1 MMIGETMKNR
11 KIELLA
17 PAGSMETLKAA
28 VQAGADAVYLAG
40 VKFGARQS
48 AENFTHE
55 TLKEAIDYCHIRGVK
70 VYGAVNT
77 LIKTR
82 EMQEALDEIGALYAL
97 QIDAVILQDWGLV
110 ALTRQH
116 YPDLEIHGSTQMS
129 LYDTAGVEKAVASGL
144 KRVVIARETA
154 IDDIQEIVR
163 VTGADI
169 EAFVHGALCYSY
181 SGQCLMSS
189 QIGGRSGNRGRCAQ
203 PCRKKYKLRQGSE
216 GAGKLIKD
224 AYPLSTRDLMTLDHL
239 EQLVESGITSL
250 KIEGRL
256 RKSDY
261 VSAVVSA
268 YRQELD
274 RIAGFSSPAVQGVP
288 GLEGVFNR
296 ETTTGRILNAFPV
309 NTLTTKG
316 PGNMGQLI
324 GKTSGYDRYKKQLHI
339 TLSGNLRTGDGVK
352 ILAGSEEPGSQVNG
366 LFIEKEKVQKAGP
379 GQRVAIPFDTWVP
392 EGCEVRKTLD
402 LDMGKEA
409 QQFSESN
416 QRKIILSAGVD
427 LQIGKRAEFWVQDPE
442 GRQVAL
448 KTEQVLEPAQNQG
461 ADLERISEQIRKT
474 GDTPYMIDSL
484 DLNVDPQV
492 FIPVKILNTLRRDAL
507 QQLDALR
514 AGVYERLAAPVRH
527 PVVLP
532 LPLKTAEKPGVVVSV
547 NSLEQLKILKGLT
560 LQRIDYTDLST
571 LKEAA
576 ELAKSLGLPLCPA
589 IPALTG
595 IRNLDS
601 TKKILRDMDW
611 KGPIRIGN
619 LGQLALGEIA
629 GTLIGDHTLSLT
641 NPWALTFYKD
651 AGIASPCLSPE
662 LSRDELL
669 ELSRFMETELLVYG
683 QLVVMTSPLCPVQ
696 CGGPCLERGGQRF
709 TLEDEKGFVFPAK
722 CRDGLFE
729 VMNSRVLN
737 LIDAFS
743 GLPVN
748 TFSRF
753 RLDFDTER
761 PEMVRRI
768 TQGFL
773 SVLAGYAKPRDTD
786 AAFKSEQ
793 HTAGAF
799 KNGIE

>member
-1 MMIGETMKNR
+1 MKNR

-40 VKFGARQS
+40 PKFGARQS

-70 VYGAVNT
+70 VYGAINT
-77 LIKTR
+77 LIKTQ
-82 EMQEALDEIGALYAL
+82 EMQSALDEISFMYSL

-110 ALTRQH
+110 DQTRELF
-116 YPDLEIHGSTQMS
+116 PDLELHGSTQMS
-129 LYDTAGVEKAVASGL
+129 LYDATGVEKAMEMGL
-144 KRVVIARETA
+144 KRVVIARETPLEA
-154 IDDIQEIVR
+154 IHDIIMT
-163 VTGADI
+163 TGAEI

-203 PCRKKYKLRQGSE
+203 PCRRKYMLRQGSD

-224 AYPLSTRDLMTLDHL
+224 AYPLSTRDLLTLDHL
-239 EQLVESGITSL
+239 DKLVESGIASL

-261 VSAVVSA
+261 VAAVVSA

-274 RIAGFSSPAVQGVP
+274 RILDLPLKAVHGAP
-288 GLEGVFNR
+288 GIQGVFNR
-296 ETTTGRILNAFPV
+296 ETTSGRILNALPV
-309 NTLTTKG
+309 DVLTTKG

-324 GKTSGYDRYKKQLHI
+324 GKTSGYDRYRKQLLI
-339 TLSGNLRTGDGVK
+339 TLSGNIRTGDGVK
-352 ILAGSEEPGSQVNG
+352 VLAGNDEPGAHVNG

-402 LDMGKEA
+402 LDVGKEA
-409 QQFSESN
+409 QQFSETN
-416 QRKIILSAGVD
+416 QRKVLLTAGLH
-427 LQIGKRAEFWVQDPE
+427 LQVGEKASLWVQDSE
-442 GRQVAL
+442 NHRITVT
-448 KTEQVLEPAQNQG
+448 TEQYLEPAQNQG
-461 ADLERISEQIRKT
+461 ADEERIMEQIRKT
-474 GDTPYMIDSL
+474 GDTPYMIETIDMHI
-484 DLNVDPQV
+484 DPKV
-492 FIPVKILNTLRRDAL
+492 FIPVKVLNNLRRDAL
-507 QQLDALR
+507 EQLDALR
-514 AGVYERLAAPVRH
+514 TRIYSRVPAVNVTPSPLHQKMHGTAKAGVAV
-527 PVVLP
+527 
-532 LPLKTAEKPGVVVSV
+532 TVSG
-547 NSLEQLKILKGLT
+547 LEQLKVLKGLT
-560 LQRIDYTDLST
+560 IQRVDYTDLNT
-571 LKEAA
+571 LKEAI
-576 ELAKSLGLPLCPA
+576 ELSRTMNLPLCPA
-589 IPALTG
+589 VPALTG
-595 IRNLDS
+595 
-601 TKKILRDMDW
+601 LRDIESTQEILQEAGWM
-611 KGPIRIGN
+611 GPVRIGN
-619 LGQLALGEIA
+619 LGQTGFSRTA
-629 GTLIGDHTLSLT
+629 GDLIGDHTLNLT
-641 NPWALTFYKD
+641 NPWSLAFCLNN
-651 AGIASPCLSPE
+651 GITSGCLSPE

-669 ELSRFMETELLVYG
+669 ELAKYSDTELLVYG
-683 QLVVMTSPLCPVQ
+683 RLTVMTSPLCPVQ
-696 CGGPCLERGGQRF
+696 CGGPCLEKGGQRF

-737 LIDAFS
+737 LIDAVS

-753 RLDFDTER
+753 RLDFDMER

-786 AAFKSEQ
+786 AAFKSEL